1 MPSASPATLHAATTM
16 TRLTLCLIA
25 LGIAAASCDAPP
37 PSRRAASRQDALMIE
52 EHFKRYATEALLVPL
67 LDSVDA
73 RHFTRAD
80 PRRAC
85 GAGTEVRIDGRPLSA
100 GRSIPVA
107 PFTVQWM
114 MVECHPFGGT
124 YPLYSGNVK
133 LTVLPEAGG
142 YSVRVQPLGLRISTL
157 EGAVRMWSPFAAPA
171 LSENLFSAVP

>member
-1 MPSASPATLHAATTM
+1 M

-25 LGIAAASCDAPP
+25 LGIAVTGCDAPP
-37 PSRRAASRQDALMIE
+37 PSQRAASRQDAIRIE
-52 EHFKRYATEALLVPL
+52 QHFKRYAAEALLAPL
-67 LDSVDA
+67 LDGADA
-73 RHFTRAD
+73 RRFTQSD

-100 GRSIPVA
+100 GRSIPA
-107 PFTVQWM
+107 GPFTVQWM

-133 LTVLPEAGG
+133 LTVFHEADG
-142 YSVRVQPLGLRISTL
+142 YSVRVQPLGLRIATRD
-157 EGAVRMWSPFAAPA
+157 GAIRMWSPFAAEA